1 MSTAT
6 SYQRRRNPIGGPDRA
21 GRLPFVHR
29 LWALAFVIAAIVGGN
44 EVLNESR
51 SPGDTIRRELAAAA
65 ELVSPVRRYPTDA
78 ATRAIR
84 RHFDAHPAALQT
96 EFWPQ
101 VSVTLQHLDRAT
113 CVDASIVARRIE
125 GLVVVE
131 LEGYRSAKDCGGNND
146 MTWRILP

>member
-1 MSTAT
+1 
-6 SYQRRRNPIGGPDRA
+6 
-21 GRLPFVHR
+21 LPFVDR

-65 ELVSPVRRYPTDA
+65 AELALPVRPYPTDA
-78 ATRAIR
+78 ATRAIG
-84 RHFDAHPAALQT
+84 RHFHAHPAALQT

-101 VSVTLQHLDRAT
+101 VSVTLQHLHGAT

-131 LEGYRSAKDCGGNND
+131 LDGYRSGKDCGGDND
-146 MTWRILP
+146 MPWRILP